1 MPSERQE
8 RIQAFTAC
16 LRELLRPHVS
26 KNACLVNGCKIQDLI
41 TDGNTA
47 AKGLR
52 RIPSTKNAEKASF

>member
-1 MPSERQE
+1 VIENILGVVR
-8 RIQAFTAC
+8 C

-47 AKGLR
+47 AKG
-52 RIPSTKNAEKASF
+52 F

>member
-16 LRELLRPHVS
+16 LRD

-47 AKGLR
+47 AKG
-52 RIPSTKNAEKASF
+52 F

>member
-1 MPSERQE
+1 MKLLQKTPR
-8 RIQAFTAC
+8 AGA

-47 AKGLR
+47 AKG
-52 RIPSTKNAEKASF
+52 F

>member
-16 LRELLRPHVS
+16 LRGLLRPHVS
-26 KNACLVNGCKIQDLI
+26 KNACLVNGSKIQDLI

-47 AKGLR
+47 AKG
-52 RIPSTKNAEKASF
+52 F